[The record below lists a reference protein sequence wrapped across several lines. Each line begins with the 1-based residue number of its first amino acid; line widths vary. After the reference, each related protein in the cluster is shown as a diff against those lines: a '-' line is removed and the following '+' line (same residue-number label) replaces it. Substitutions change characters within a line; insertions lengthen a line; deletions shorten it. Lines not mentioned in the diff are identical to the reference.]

1 MYIWILV
8 VVINI
13 VWFVFLVKIFWNEVK
28 NKIVFWNKYIG
39 FKLLVIGKKKWSCWL
54 KSNDLLFKKLSL
66 FCSSVLLLL

>member
-28 NKIVFWNKYIG
+28 NKIVFWKKYIG
-39 FKLLVIGKKKWSCWL
+39 FKKKWSCWL

>member
-13 VWFVFLVKIFWNEVK
+13 VWFVFLVIKIFWNEVK

-39 FKLLVIGKKKWSCWL
+39 FKLLVIGKKKV
-54 KSNDLLFKKLSL
+54 KLLIKE
-66 FCSSVLLLL
+66 

>member
-39 FKLLVIGKKKWSCWL
+39 FKLLVIGKKKSEVV
-54 KSNDLLFKKLSL
+54 D
-66 FCSSVLLLL
+66 